1 MKLAA
6 AVCMVLLGC
15 QSREKAAPPP
25 PAISAADCRPFL
37 VKARF
42 VLQEMGSA
50 AGMNYTQSI
59 EEKAIKDCEADLAT
73 GKPSELMKCV
83 LATNTTDGVRACFP
97 TYEQV
102 KARGSAK

>member
-1 MKLAA
+1 MRLVT
-6 AVCMVLLGC
+6 AVCLLLIGC
-15 QSREKAAPPP
+15 QGREKAAPAPEP
-25 PAISAADCRPFL
+25 TAESCRAFL

-50 AGMNYTQSI
+50 AGMTYTQSI
-59 EEKAIKDCEADLAT
+59 EEKAIKDCEADLAA
-73 GKPSELMKCV
+73 GKASDLMKCV

-102 KARGSAK
+102 KQGGTTK